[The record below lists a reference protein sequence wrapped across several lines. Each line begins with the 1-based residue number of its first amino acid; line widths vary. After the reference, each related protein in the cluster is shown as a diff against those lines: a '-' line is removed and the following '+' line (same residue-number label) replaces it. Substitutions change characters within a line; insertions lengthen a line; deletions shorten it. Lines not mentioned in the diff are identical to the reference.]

1 MKEYEKWFKKAEG
14 DLMKITNVIS
24 LENAPYDLC
33 CFHAQQ
39 AAEKYLKSYLVVRN
53 SAFPKTHDLVQLI
66 ELCLKF
72 NTQFND
78 ILQISYRL
86 SEYGVTPRYPDG
98 VDDIEVEEAKQ
109 AYQNALTIKEFV
121 ITHFFD

>member
-14 DLMKITNVIS
+14 DLMIIRNVIS

-53 SAFPKTHDLVQLI
+53 TAFPKTHDLVQLI

-86 SEYGVTPRYPDG
+86 SEYGVTPRYSDG

-109 AYQNALTIKEFV
+109 AYQNSLTIKEFV
-121 ITHFFD
+121 ITYFFD